1 VSHRSADFP
10 PTRSLKREQYRN
22 QMISRTGAI
31 GRERS
36 MSCLT
41 ISVVSSVL
49 LSVDFVLKRLHELLE
64 LGTMVHVLQREERS

>member
-1 VSHRSADFP
+1 
-10 PTRSLKREQYRN
+10 
-22 QMISRTGAI
+22 MISRTGAI

-49 LSVDFVLKRLHELLE
+49 LSMDFVLKRIHELLE